1 MAATPDN
8 RTPSKK
14 QTIQRLLGRRNGTTL
29 ADPIKAT
36 GWQPH
41 SVRAA
46 MSRIRKTGIV
56 VERTATKSGTS
67 RYRIVSGG
75 TA

>member
-1 MAATPDN
+1 MTATSDN

-14 QTIQRLLGRRNGTTL
+14 QALQRLLERRNGTTL
-29 ADPIKAT
+29 ADMIKAT

-46 MSRIRKTGIV
+46 MSRIRKTGTVID
-56 VERTATKSGTS
+56 RTATKSGTS
-67 RYRIVSGG
+67 RYRIIREG
-75 TA
+75 AA

>member
-1 MAATPDN
+1 MAATSESH
-8 RTPSKK
+8 TPSKK
-14 QTIQRLLGRRNGTTL
+14 QTIERLLGRRNGTTL
-29 ADPIKAT
+29 AEMIKAT

-46 MSRIRKTGIV
+46 MSRLRKAGTM

-67 RYRIVSGG
+67 RYRINSGD